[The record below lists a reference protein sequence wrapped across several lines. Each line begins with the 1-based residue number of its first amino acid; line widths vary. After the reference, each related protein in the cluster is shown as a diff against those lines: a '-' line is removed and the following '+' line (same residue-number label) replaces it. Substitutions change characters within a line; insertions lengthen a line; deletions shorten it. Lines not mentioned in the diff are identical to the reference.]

1 MMLMLL
7 LSELTRLQIHLSVA
21 SNGLHVQAP
30 IGVLCDE
37 LRLAMAEHKTAL
49 MRYASLPYV
58 IADDVG
64 ILTGNRLEQDI
75 TFVAPER
82 QEVWRYN
89 IGVMS
94 LSDGVE
100 RFYWPRMVLQA
111 RPEDLP
117 DVGGT
122 SLRGGASNTY
132 SPLCLLYRKQV
143 PGNQAHSGSPPFY
156 KSLG

>member
-7 LSELTRLQIHLSVA
+7 LTELARLEAHLLVA
-21 SNGLHVQAP
+21 SDGLHVQTP
-30 IGVLCDE
+30 NRMLTDE
-37 LRLAMAEHKTAL
+37 VHQAMTEHKAAL

-64 ILTGNRLEQDI
+64 ILTGNRQEQEI

-82 QEVWRYN
+82 QEAWRYK

-94 LSDGVE
+94 LCDGVE

-111 RPEDLP
+111 RPDDMADLERN
-117 DVGGT
+117 T
-122 SLRGGASNTY
+122 S
-132 SPLCLLYRKQV
+132 
-143 PGNQAHSGSPPFY
+143 
-156 KSLG
+156 

>member
-7 LSELTRLQIHLSVA
+7 LTELARLEVHLSVA
-21 SNGLHVQAP
+21 SDGLHVQTPSAM
-30 IGVLCDE
+30 LTDE
-37 LRLAMAEHKTAL
+37 VHQAMTEHKAAL

-58 IADDVG
+58 VADCVG
-64 ILTGNRLEQDI
+64 ILTGNRQAQDI

-82 QEVWRYN
+82 QEAWRYK

-94 LSDGVE
+94 LCDGVE

-117 DVGGT
+117 D
-122 SLRGGASNTY
+122 
-132 SPLCLLYRKQV
+132 
-143 PGNQAHSGSPPFY
+143 SGEIPS
-156 KSLG
+156 

>member
-7 LSELTRLQIHLSVA
+7 LTELARLEAHLSVA
-21 SNGLHVQAP
+21 SDGLHVQTP
-30 IGVLCDE
+30 SGMLTDE
-37 LRLAMAEHKTAL
+37 VHQAMTEHKASL

-58 IADDVG
+58 VADCVG
-64 ILTGNRLEQDI
+64 ILTGNRQEQDI

-82 QEVWRYN
+82 QEAWRYK

-94 LSDGVE
+94 LCDGVE

-117 DVGGT
+117 DSGGIP
-122 SLRGGASNTY
+122 S
-132 SPLCLLYRKQV
+132 
-143 PGNQAHSGSPPFY
+143 
-156 KSLG
+156 

>member
-21 SNGLHVQAP
+21 SDGLHVQAP
-30 IGVLCDE
+30 VGALSDE
-37 LRLAMAEHKTAL
+37 LRLAMTEHKIAL

-64 ILTGNRLEQDI
+64 ILTGNRQEQDI

-82 QEVWRYN
+82 KAAWRYK
-89 IGVMS
+89 IGVRS

-100 RFYWPRMVLQA
+100 RFYWPRMLLQA
-111 RPEDLP
+111 RLEDLLN
-117 DVGGT
+117 VGGT
-122 SLRGGASNTY
+122 IPRGGA
-132 SPLCLLYRKQV
+132 
-143 PGNQAHSGSPPFY
+143 
-156 KSLG
+156 

>member
-7 LSELTRLQIHLSVA
+7 LSELTRLQIYLSVD
-21 SNGLHVQAP
+21 SNELHVQAP
-30 IGVLCDE
+30 VGALCDE
-37 LRLAMAEHKTAL
+37 LRLAMAEHKPAL
-49 MRYASLPYV
+49 IRYASLPYV

-82 QEVWRYN
+82 KAAWRYK
-89 IGVMS
+89 IGVMG

-100 RFYWPRMVLQA
+100 RFYWPRMVLQV

-132 SPLCLLYRKQV
+132 SLLCLL
-143 PGNQAHSGSPPFY
+143 
-156 KSLG
+156 

>member
-7 LSELTRLQIHLSVA
+7 LTELAHQEMHLSVA
-21 SNGLHVQAP
+21 SDGLHVQAP
-30 IGVLCDE
+30 VGVLSDE
-37 LRLAMAEHKTAL
+37 LRLAMTQHKVAL

-64 ILTGNRLEQDI
+64 ILTGNRQEQDI

-82 QEVWRYN
+82 QEAWRYK

-94 LSDGVE
+94 LRDGVE

-111 RPEDLP
+111 RRVDM
-117 DVGGT
+117 VNAGGM
-122 SLRGGASNTY
+122 
-132 SPLCLLYRKQV
+132 PL
-143 PGNQAHSGSPPFY
+143 
-156 KSLG
+156 